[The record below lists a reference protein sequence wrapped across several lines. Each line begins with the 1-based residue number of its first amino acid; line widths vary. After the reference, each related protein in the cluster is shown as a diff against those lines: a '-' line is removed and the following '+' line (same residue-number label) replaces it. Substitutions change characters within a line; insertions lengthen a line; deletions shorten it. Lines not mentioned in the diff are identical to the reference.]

1 MATRFLL
8 VLTTLILFVRCSP
21 EDQFLNS
28 TEKREVARRTE
39 EEAIIMIARLDSLC
53 KERQD
58 SLMPILIDSL
68 MRVRISN
75 MEKYLRQQ

>member
-1 MATRFLL
+1 MALRLLLVMTSLFLL
-8 VLTTLILFVRCSP
+8 VRCSP

-39 EEAIIMIARLDSLC
+39 EEAIIMNARLDSLC